1 MKNIFILT
9 ILFSI
14 SSCATTK
21 VKSINEKQ
29 NLKINNVKIDTI
41 NIDNFNKLQL
51 VNIKSALDSQKL
63 MYLEF
68 GMWNESRIG
77 LYQKNISQKIW
88 KNIDLFKNGKTYT
101 IIADGTETLED
112 YFSTIIIYDSDNID
126 CLNPDYPLRVEIIA
140 FFQSKMKTIESKN
153 FNYNI
158 LRKKNN
164 SNYLQ
169 NEKSNF
175 PRFV

>member
-158 LRKKNN
+158 LRKK
-164 SNYLQ
+164 
-169 NEKSNF
+169 K
-175 PRFV
+175 